1 MLKLKNIFHFSKH
14 LKILFLLKKQFWS
27 LHFKASPYGSPDYE
41 WSQAKREKTF
51 LPTYIITYMVHVGVI
66 FTRAVKVLNEEK
78 CHLPLWIHKVSSLW
92 CLQPF
97 LWQQIS
103 HSMRKL
109 QQGTLKSVIKK
120 SGPSLQFRFIQ
131 PGPLV
136 LAFPLKSRYLIVDMI
151 YINIISIWLFKDK
164 KQYSK
169 DIFIT
174 LI

>member
-1 MLKLKNIFHFSKH
+1 MFFISLNIWKYCSFQSLSIWLTWLWMKPSEAREN
-14 LKILFLLKKQFWS
+14 FL
-27 LHFKASPYGSPDYE
+27 
-41 WSQAKREKTF
+41 
-51 LPTYIITYMVHVGVI
+51 TYIITYMVHVGVI

-109 QQGTLKSVIKK
+109 QQGTLKSVFKK

-136 LAFPLKSRYLIVDMI
+136 LAFPLKSRYLMVGMI
-151 YINIISIWLFKDK
+151 YINIISIWLF
-164 KQYSK
+164 
-169 DIFIT
+169 
-174 LI
+174 